1 MKANELVEGA
11 IGRLLAS
18 RQGEVLMRSL
28 FDSRRPRVM
37 SCRRT
42 TLTFYLHFFSVGL
55 KSRKGQS
62 LSSPASSI
70 TCHVT
75 ATSKTGTS

>member
-11 IGRLLAS
+11 IGKLLAFVS
-18 RQGEVLMRSL
+18 RGSTDAQPLWFSKTESDVLSTPEFNFLPSHL
-28 FDSRRPRVM
+28 FLWPNEPKRPI
-37 SCRRT
+37 S
-42 TLTFYLHFFSVGL
+42 
-55 KSRKGQS
+55 
-62 LSSPASSI
+62 SSPASSI